1 MSLAM
6 AEVPY
11 TGGTAAGLA
20 RVPLVVDKTT
30 VSPAVVMFA
39 PLKSLSWTVITV
51 VEVPSRAIEFEA
63 AVMNESA
70 GDGATVKFT
79 NSVSVMADPPTV
91 PVIVVEAADAD
102 EVRVAV

>member
-1 MSLAM
+1 MSVTLD
-6 AEVPY
+6 
-11 TGGTAAGLA
+11 
-20 RVPLVVDKTT
+20 RVPSVFDRTT
-30 VSPAVVMFA
+30 VAPPVVMFA

-51 VEVPSRAIEFEA
+51 VEVPLRMIEFEA
-63 AVMNESA
+63 AVMSEFA

-91 PVIVVEAADAD
+91 PVIVVETAEAD